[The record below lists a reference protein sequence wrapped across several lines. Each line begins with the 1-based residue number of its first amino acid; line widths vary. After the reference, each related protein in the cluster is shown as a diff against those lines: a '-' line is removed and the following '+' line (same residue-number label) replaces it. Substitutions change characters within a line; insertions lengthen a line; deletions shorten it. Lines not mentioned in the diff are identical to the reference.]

1 MKKLGLYIH
10 IPFCRSKCLYCDFCS
25 FPNRNEQT
33 VCRYV
38 DRLCREIAEASALCK
53 DHRVDTVYF
62 GGGTPTLLPIEQ
74 LTRIL
79 HCVFAYYQVDENA
92 EITAEC
98 NPKTGGAAYFARMRQ
113 AGFNRLSIGLQSVHG
128 RELRALGRL
137 HDFDA
142 FCRTLQEARDAGFT
156 NISADVMFGIPHQTE
171 ESWQQTLHSLCKLP
185 LTHISAYGLTV
196 EENTPFGRMG
206 ERLILPDEESTRGM
220 YLKGCEILGNY
231 GFSQYEISNFA
242 RSGYESR
249 HNLKYWNCEEY
260 LGFGPAAYSDF
271 AGERFGNQAALDP
284 YLEGGATID
293 ARECPDRK
301 ERINEYVM
309 LQMRLCRGLQKGAC
323 DARFGESVWERF
335 SARLS
340 KYESNGLVRSTPQS
354 VAFTPAGMYVSNAV
368 LSDIL
373 D

>member
-33 VCRYV
+33 MRLYT
-38 DRLCREIAEASALCK
+38 DRLCGELAKASARCA
-53 DHRVDTVYF
+53 DYMVDTVYF

-79 HCVFAYYQVDENA
+79 GCVFAYYQVEADA

-98 NPKTGGAAYFARMRQ
+98 NPKTGDEKYFTHMRQ
-113 AGFNRLSIGLQSVHG
+113 AGFNRLSIGVQSAHG
-128 RELRALGRL
+128 MELRALGRL

-142 FCRTLQEARDAGFT
+142 FCKTLQQARDAGFC

-171 ESWQQTLHSLCKLP
+171 ESWKETLQSLCNLP

-206 ERLILPDEESTRGM
+206 ERLILPDEESTRRM
-220 YLKGCEILGNY
+220 YLKGCEILKQH
-231 GFSQYEISNFA
+231 GFAQYEISNFA

-271 AGERFGNQAALDP
+271 AGERFGNHAALDQ
-284 YLEGGATID
+284 YLEEGTTVAE
-293 ARECPDRK
+293 RERPDPT

-309 LQMRLCRGLQKGAC
+309 LQMRLCHGVQKGSFV
-323 DARFGESVWERF
+323 ARFGESAWERF
-335 SARLS
+335 YTRLS
-340 KYESNGLVRSTPQS
+340 KYESNGLVRVQPQS
-354 VAFTPAGMYVSNAV
+354 VAFTLAGMYVSNAV